1 MSGEITPEKG
11 QSKSVGTGDGS
22 AGSERNL
29 LVTVYAY
36 DHDSEAAR
44 ADVGHVMRDLR
55 CSFFAPCELIQ
66 RHFVIGTDAYA
77 DDRQCIE
84 RFVAALKQAGMT
96 IERWE
101 SPSLPNSRDEGRA
114 GNA

>member
-1 MSGEITPEKG
+1 MKTTEHSRTLAGAT
-11 QSKSVGTGDGS
+11 GS
-22 AGSERNL
+22 AGSERNI

-36 DHDSEAAR
+36 DHESEAAR

-77 DDRQCIE
+77 TDRECIE
-84 RFVAALKQAGMT
+84 RFVAALKEAGMT

-101 SPSLPNSRDEGRA
+101 SPSLPNK
-114 GNA
+114 